1 MELIADILLV
11 AGALGAGL
19 YCFVLSRR
27 LKRFTDLEKG
37 VGGAV
42 AVLSTQADEL
52 KKSLG
57 AAREASDQSGEV
69 LKELTLRAESVAQRL
84 ELMMAS
90 MHDIVPPEE
99 KAVKTTDSEPATPP
113 KETSAQPEADEETT
127 KAGSEDTSETNE
139 KSAETEDRVEVADK
153 PEQPEDTAEATEKP
167 EEAGSETPAATPA
180 KRPDGLMFFRHD
192 RSRGEAA
199 T

>member
-52 KKSLG
+52 KKSLDT
-57 AAREASDQSGEV
+57 ARMASDQSGDTLEA
-69 LKELTLRAESVAQRL
+69 LTARAETVAQRL

-90 MHDIVPPEE
+90 MHDVIPEEEPEKPAEPLVTEPQGAPPED
-99 KAVKTTDSEPATPP
+99 ARPDA
-113 KETSAQPEADEETT
+113 KET
-127 KAGSEDTSETNE
+127 
-139 KSAETEDRVEVADK
+139 
-153 PEQPEDTAEATEKP
+153 
-167 EEAGSETPAATPA
+167 EAGAEHAKTPEPPA
-180 KRPDGLMFFRHD
+180 KAPEGLMFVRH
-192 RSRGEAA
+192 RRA
-199 T
+199 TA

>member
-27 LKRFTDLEKG
+27 LRRFTDLEKG

-52 KKSLG
+52 KKSLD
-57 AAREASDQSGEV
+57 AARDASDRSGAV
-69 LKELTLRAESVAQRL
+69 LKDLTQRAESVAQRL

-90 MHDIVPPEE
+90 MHDVIPPEDEPPTPTVSPTAE
-99 KAVKTTDSEPATPP
+99 KTEEVEAEIEDAVEHNTVEVD
-113 KETSAQPEADEETT
+113 ETGE
-127 KAGSEDTSETNE
+127 
-139 KSAETEDRVEVADK
+139 EVADFAETNA
-153 PEQPEDTAEATEKP
+153 PESPE
-167 EEAGSETPAATPA
+167 A
-180 KRPDGLMFFRHD
+180 KRSDGLMFFRHN
-192 RSRGEAA
+192 RLQGEAS